1 MKIQLPLK
9 NGKNPIG
16 WFIAIIG
23 FVSLLSVL
31 QKDNLNEIVR
41 SDGSGYYAYLPALF
55 IYNDGGFD
63 SVLQVEKSYHPNSND
78 QLYLYQTQ
86 SGKKYTKYFP
96 GVAILQLPFFGLACL
111 ISTIFNA
118 PVDGY
123 SSIFMFCFYL
133 GSLFYSLTGV
143 YLFYRFLSLLFPKS
157 VKQIQWLVPV
167 FYISTTLFFYGF
179 KTPSFGHLYSFFL
192 FGCFGILSYKIKTEI
207 TKQRMLLFGI
217 ILGLIVL
224 IRPTNLLVIM
234 ILPFILSDF
243 KTLRSFLKTVFL
255 TSKIYFLV
263 AFIGCFLVLLVLFFV
278 WKWQTGQWVIW
289 SYSGEGF
296 TFFQPKFFQ
305 SLVSFRNGLF
315 LHSPILLLSIIGI
328 ILHFKKNSFQA
339 TAWIFYFV
347 VNFWVITSWWCWDYE
362 SPFGNRPLTE
372 HLFFLLIPILYF
384 TEQISRIWCAFIFSI
399 LSVIGVIRTWEIT
412 SGFMGDQRFTK
423 ENYFS
428 SLQFWKS
435 ENSGRW
441 NFTKSCHPFGE
452 KINAILL
459 INEQRV
465 TTIDANN
472 EYAFGS
478 ETKLEKPRTNERYFV
493 RLKLEKLH
501 KESSFNDVFL
511 VIDASNSQGTERYY
525 RAIPL
530 YSDKLDGTGKWVLDE
545 FESHI
550 YDNFQRMDTVKIY
563 IWNPGKKTFDVK
575 NIQLFLEEY
584 KS

>member
-1 MKIQLPLK
+1 
-9 NGKNPIG
+9 
-16 WFIAIIG
+16 
-23 FVSLLSVL
+23 
-31 QKDNLNEIVR
+31 
-41 SDGSGYYAYLPALF
+41 
-55 IYNDGGFD
+55 
-63 SVLQVEKSYHPNSND
+63 
-78 QLYLYQTQ
+78 
-86 SGKKYTKYFP
+86 
-96 GVAILQLPFFGLACL
+96 
-111 ISTIFNA
+111 
-118 PVDGY
+118 
-123 SSIFMFCFYL
+123 
-133 GSLFYSLTGV
+133 
-143 YLFYRFLSLLFPKS
+143 
-157 VKQIQWLVPV
+157 
-167 FYISTTLFFYGF
+167 
-179 KTPSFGHLYSFFL
+179 
-192 FGCFGILSYKIKTEI
+192 
-207 TKQRMLLFGI
+207 
-217 ILGLIVL
+217 
-224 IRPTNLLVIM
+224 
-234 ILPFILSDF
+234 
-243 KTLRSFLKTVFL
+243 
-255 TSKIYFLV
+255 
-263 AFIGCFLVLLVLFFV
+263 
-278 WKWQTGQWVIW
+278 
-289 SYSGEGF
+289 
-296 TFFQPKFFQ
+296 
-305 SLVSFRNGLF
+305 
-315 LHSPILLLSIIGI
+315 
-328 ILHFKKNSFQA
+328 
-339 TAWIFYFV
+339 
-347 VNFWVITSWWCWDYE
+347 
-362 SPFGNRPLTE
+362 
-372 HLFFLLIPILYF
+372 
-384 TEQISRIWCAFIFSI
+384 
-399 LSVIGVIRTWEIT
+399 
-412 SGFMGDQRFTK
+412 MGDQRFTK

-563 IWNPGKKTFDVK
+563 IWNPGKKTFAVK